1 MQYPIFMTETI
12 PFTTTEGN
20 HLKMTLYGR
29 DLPASSPCVV
39 YVHGFKGFKDWGFA
53 PPTGEEFALKG
64 IRFLAMNFSHNGIGE
79 NPMEFTE
86 ADKFRDNNFSL
97 ELSEAMQVIQAYAQG
112 ELFDAEPGVKMG
124 LLGHSRGGGIALLA
138 GARSPELA
146 AVTTWA
152 AVSTFK
158 RYSKEM
164 IDHWRETGLLE
175 IRNAR
180 TGQILHLGWQI
191 HDDLMDN
198 IHDKFNIEATTA
210 EMGKPLCVIH
220 GGADPVV
227 LPGDAENIRS
237 WAGSWCNDFH
247 LVPEGD
253 HTFGAK
259 QPWQGSTPQLD
270 AVWEH
275 TLSFFTKHLLP

>member
-1 MQYPIFMTETI
+1 MTETI
-12 PFTTTEGN
+12 PFSTAEGN

-29 DLPASSPCVV
+29 NLADDAPCVV

-53 PPTGEEFALKG
+53 PPTGEIFAHQG

-79 NPMEFTE
+79 DSLNFTE
-86 ADKFRDNNFSL
+86 AEKFRDNNFTL
-97 ELSEAMQVIQAYAQG
+97 ELSEAMQVIQAYAKG
-112 ELFDAEPGVKMG
+112 ELFGAQPGVKMG

-138 GARSPELA
+138 GARSPELS
-146 AVTTWA
+146 AVTTWS

-158 RYSKEM
+158 RFSQEM

-191 HDDLMDN
+191 HDDLMKN
-198 IHDKFNIEATTA
+198 IDEKFNIEATVPK
-210 EMGKPLCVIH
+210 MGKPLCVIH
-220 GGADPVV
+220 GDADPVV
-227 LPGDAENIRS
+227 LPADAEVIRD
-237 WAGSWCNDFH
+237 WAGEWCKDFH
-247 LVPEGD
+247 LIPSGD

-259 QPWQGSTPQLD
+259 HPWQGSSTQLD
-270 AVWEH
+270 SVWEH
-275 TLSFFTKHLLP
+275 SLTFFTKHLASKL